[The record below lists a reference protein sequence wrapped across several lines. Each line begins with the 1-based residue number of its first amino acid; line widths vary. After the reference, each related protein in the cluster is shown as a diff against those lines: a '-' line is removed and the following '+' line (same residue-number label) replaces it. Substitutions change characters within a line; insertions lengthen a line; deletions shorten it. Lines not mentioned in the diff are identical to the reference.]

1 MSDILFRFFREGIR
15 QCFSW
20 QPFPNETLELDGL
33 MFYHKKTA
41 YTAGETPLVGWLK
54 PFMVP
59 EVLGISIPAWV
70 SVVKSARWMG
80 RNFKSGGICKMD
92 GENAW

>member
-1 MSDILFRFFREGIR
+1 MFFVECRPCDFQIGNLDRKIIKMTNFLFHFREGIR

-41 YTAGETPLVGWLK
+41 YTTGETPLVGWLK

-70 SVVKSARWMG
+70 
-80 RNFKSGGICKMD
+80 
-92 GENAW
+92 